1 MILRE
6 IQAQLSTLAT
16 HFPAVTLTGPRQ
28 SGKSTLCRAVFP
40 RQPYASLEDPDV
52 RRFATDDPR
61 AFLAQ
66 FPGGAILD
74 EFQRCPDLASYLQGV
89 IDRDPRPGKW
99 ILTGSHNLDLMQTVS
114 QSLAGR
120 TGILHLLPLNRR
132 EVTRFSPCPTE
143 LDEAI
148 FTGGYP
154 RILDRRIP
162 VATWLASYV
171 ATYLERD
178 VRTFLKVG
186 DLAAFQRFLG
196 LCAGRTA
203 QLLNLSNLA
212 ADCGITQPTAKA
224 WFSVLEASFL
234 VFRLPAYH
242 ASLNKR
248 LVKMPKLHFYDTG
261 LACWLLGIRE
271 PGQLRQHPLRGPIFE
286 SWVASEVLKQRW
298 CAGQTGGVFY
308 YRDQH
313 GTEADLLVS
322 ASGGLQVVEVKVGA
336 TPAADMLDG
345 ARRVTAILG
354 QAKPPVAAVIEPL
367 VVYGGDTTQQRAQG
381 TFLAWA
387 DIQNRN
393 WLA

>member
-1 MILRE
+1 MIERDL
-6 IQAQLSTLAT
+6 QAQLTTLASL
-16 HFPAVTLTGPRQ
+16 FPAVTLTGPRQ
-28 SGKSTLCRAVFP
+28 SGKSTLCRAAFP
-40 RQPYASLEDPDV
+40 RQPYSSLEDPDV
-52 RRFATDDPR
+52 RRFASDDPR

-66 FPGGAILD
+66 FPDGAILD

-89 IDRDPRPGKW
+89 IDRDPRHGKW

-120 TGILHLLPLNRR
+120 VGILHLLPLNRR
-132 EVTRFSPCPTE
+132 EVTRFSPCPMS

-154 RILDRRIP
+154 RILDQRIP
-162 VATWLASYV
+162 AATWLASYV

-224 WFSVLEASFL
+224 WLSVLEASFL

-242 ASLNKR
+242 ANLNKR

-298 CAGQTGGVFY
+298 CAGQTDGVFY

-313 GTEADLLVS
+313 GTEADLLVT
-322 ASGGLQVVEVKVGA
+322 ASNRLLAVEVKAGA
-336 TPAADMLDG
+336 TPVADMLDG
-345 ARRVTAILG
+345 ARRVTAILTK
-354 QAKPPVAAVIEPL
+354 ARPPTAPVIEPL
-367 VVYGGDTTQQRAQG
+367 VVYGGDTTQARSQG
-381 TFLAWA
+381 TFLGWA
-387 DIQNRN
+387 DIQSRN